1 MNLAADCGA
10 VGRAAGR
17 YWRPQAMRTC
27 SPQTFAG
34 TFFLAGN
41 GLIKAIEWLCTSG
54 QLTEPFKDRNFEAS

>member
-1 MNLAADCGA
+1 
-10 VGRAAGR
+10 
-17 YWRPQAMRTC
+17 MRTC
-27 SPQTFAG
+27 SPETFAG